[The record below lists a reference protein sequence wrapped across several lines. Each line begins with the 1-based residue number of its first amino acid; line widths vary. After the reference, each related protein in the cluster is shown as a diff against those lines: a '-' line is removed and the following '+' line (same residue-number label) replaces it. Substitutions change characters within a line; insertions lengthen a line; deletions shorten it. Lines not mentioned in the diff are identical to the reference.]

1 MRAISESIAEALR
14 RRGLAA
20 PARLVLDAHRPLR
33 PLIAETGVFLSPIL
47 RPLFGRRYRAL
58 QELLERDSSYD
69 QLIDSLDDAEHR

>member
-33 PLIAETGVFLSPIL
+33 PLLAETGVFLSPVL
-47 RPLFGRRYRAL
+47 RPLFGRRYGTCKN
-58 QELLERDSSYD
+58 SWNGT
-69 QLIDSLDDAEHR
+69 QLTTS